1 MAKGYISAPGIPAEL
16 SERYQVIT
24 EVISGALSVS
34 EGAKRLGLSRNR
46 FQSLLHRALAGLM
59 EGMAVQAAG
68 RPAPP
73 ESQRQL
79 QQEVD
84 QLRKENRRLRERV
97 ETTDRILHLA
107 SGMLKGRLG
116 RQGTSRERRGDTE
129 DE

>member
-1 MAKGYISAPGIPAEL
+1 
-16 SERYQVIT
+16 
-24 EVISGALSVS
+24 
-34 EGAKRLGLSRNR
+34 
-46 FQSLLHRALAGLM
+46 
-59 EGMAVQAAG
+59 MAVQAAG

-73 ESQRQL
+73 SSERRL
-79 QQEVD
+79 QQELD

-116 RQGTSRERRGDTE
+116 PRKASRNGGGDAE

>member
-1 MAKGYISAPGIPAEL
+1 MAKGYISAPAIPPEL
-16 SERYQVIT
+16 GQRYQVIT
-24 EVISGALSVS
+24 EVMAGALSVS
-34 EGAKRLGLSRNR
+34 EGARRLGLSRNR

-59 EGMAVQAAG
+59 EGMSVQAAG

-73 ESQRQL
+73 SSERHL
-79 QQEVD
+79 QQEID
-84 QLRKENRRLRERV
+84 QLRKENRRLRQRV

-116 RQGTSRERRGDTE
+116 PRKASRDGGGDAE